1 MIPMPFDYQ
10 RASSIE
16 DAISKL
22 DACGGKFLA
31 GGHSLLPLMKL
42 RLSEPTAL
50 VDIGRIPELSGI
62 QEAGGAI
69 EIGAG
74 TTHHAVETSALL
86 REKCPVIA
94 EAAGEIGDPQVRNRG
109 TLGGSLAH
117 ADPAADYPAVMLA
130 LDAEVH
136 LRSASGA
143 RVVKADAFF
152 QDLFTVDLGPSELL
166 VSVRFKPVKAAAYAK
181 LRQRASHFA
190 IVGVA
195 AALQI
200 AGGTIASAR
209 VGVTGAGTHA
219 VRLTAVE
226 QALAGQPATAASC
239 EAAAGKA
246 TLDDVN
252 ADMHGSADYRKA
264 MLPVF
269 TRRALAAALAR
280 A

>member
-1 MIPMPFDYQ
+1 VIPIPFDYQ

-16 DAISKL
+16 DALSKL
-22 DACGGKFLA
+22 SACGGKFLA

-42 RLSEPTAL
+42 RMSEPSAL
-50 VDIGRIPELSGI
+50 VDIGRIPELAGI
-62 QEAGGAI
+62 SEAGGAI

-74 TTHHAVETSALL
+74 TTHHDVETSALL
-86 REKCPVIA
+86 RQQCPMVA

-152 QDLFTVDLGPSELL
+152 QDLFTVDMAPDELL
-166 VSVRFKPVKAAAYAK
+166 VSVRFTPVKAAAYAK

-195 AALQI
+195 AALDVK
-200 AGGTIASAR
+200 GGTITSAR

-219 VRLTAVE
+219 VRLPAVE

-239 EAAAGKA
+239 EAAAVTA